1 MVQRI
6 SDTYY
11 VDPADPRAPSQ
22 AEWDRMTPVE
32 RERVVAMLPSEDSLE
47 LMPPEGDPHWNAK
60 ADARRTLEA
69 FFRRTGRKVYLS
81 SELSVYYPGEPR
93 FAPDVLAVLDVE
105 PHDRTKWVV
114 TTEGKGLDLVIEV
127 HHQGDPV
134 KDYETNVVRYAR
146 LGIAEYFIFDRG
158 KLTLHGYRL
167 PKVASA
173 RKGRGRGYQRI
184 LPQQGRYTSEV
195 LGLDLMVVESKM
207 RFFVGMAPLPEA
219 EELIAKFGSMLDDV
233 IIHQQ
238 DAEQRAEIE
247 AKRAEIETKRA
258 DTAEKRARKEAKR
271 ADTAER
277 LLAEAR
283 ATIEKLKGG

>member
-6 SDTYY
+6 SDTYH
-11 VDPADPRAPSQ
+11 VDPADPRAPTQ
-22 AEWDRMTPVE
+22 AEWDRMTPAE
-32 RERVVAMLPSEDSLE
+32 RERVVAMLPSEGPLE

-81 SELSVYYPGEPR
+81 SELAVFYPGEPR

-127 HHQGDPV
+127 HHEGDPG
-134 KDYETNVVRYAR
+134 KDYQTNVERYAR
-146 LGIAEYFIFDRG
+146 LGVAEYFIFDRG
-158 KLTLHGYRL
+158 KLTLHGFRL
-167 PKVASA
+167 PKAAGA
-173 RKGRGRGYQRI
+173 RKGRIRAYQPI
-184 LPQQGRYTSEV
+184 LPQQGRYPSEV

-219 EELIAKFGSMLDDV
+219 EELIAKLGSMLDDV
-233 IIHQQ
+233 ILHQQ
-238 DAEQRAEIE
+238 DAE
-247 AKRAEIETKRA
+247 KRAEL
-258 DTAEKRARKEAKR
+258 EAKR
-271 ADTAER
+271 ADEAEKRAELEAKRADEAER

-283 ATIEKLKGG
+283 ATIERLKARPARE